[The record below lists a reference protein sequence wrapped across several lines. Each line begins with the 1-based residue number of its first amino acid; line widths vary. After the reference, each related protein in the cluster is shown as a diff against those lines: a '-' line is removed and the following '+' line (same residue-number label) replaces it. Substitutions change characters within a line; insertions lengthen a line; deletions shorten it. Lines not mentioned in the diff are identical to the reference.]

1 MNQHNAGYKD
11 IPLEEKLEIMSTKD
25 IKNMALKYL
34 AYRDHTVNE
43 MSKHLKEKEFE
54 QSEIDKA
61 ISDLLEL
68 KYLDDYNYCRKYMP
82 YSAGKGKGKEKIKLE
97 LLQKGVEKQIIEE
110 AMTDEE
116 AEGEILSIS
125 EFERAL
131 FQGEKALCNQEIT
144 EKTLAK
150 VGRRLSTLGYS
161 TDIVYKVMG
170 IIMKRSRGNND

>member
-1 MNQHNAGYKD
+1 
-11 IPLEEKLEIMSTKD
+11 MSTKD
-25 IKNMALKYL
+25 IKDMAIKYL
-34 AYRDHTVNE
+34 VYWDHTVYE
-43 MSKHLKEKEFE
+43 MSKHLKEKEFD
-54 QSEIDKA
+54 QFEIDKV
-61 ISDLLEL
+61 ISELLEL

-82 YSAGKGKGKEKIKLE
+82 YSAGKGKGKEKIKME
-97 LLQKGVEKQIIEE
+97 LIQKGIEKHIIEE
-110 AMTDEE
+110 AMIDEE
-116 AEGEILSIS
+116 TEGELLSIS

>member
-1 MNQHNAGYKD
+1 
-11 IPLEEKLEIMSTKD
+11 MSTKD
-25 IKNMALKYL
+25 IKDMAIKYL
-34 AYRDHTVNE
+34 VYWDHTVYE
-43 MSKHLKEKEFE
+43 MSKHLKEKEFD
-54 QSEIDKA
+54 QFEIDKV
-61 ISDLLEL
+61 ISELLEL

-82 YSAGKGKGKEKIKLE
+82 YSAGKGKGKEKIKME
-97 LLQKGVEKQIIEE
+97 LVQKGIEKHIIEE
-110 AMTDEE
+110 AMIDEE
-116 AEGEILSIS
+116 TEGELLSIS

>member
-1 MNQHNAGYKD
+1 
-11 IPLEEKLEIMSTKD
+11 MSTKD
-25 IKNMALKYL
+25 IKDMAIKYL
-34 AYRDHTVNE
+34 AYRDHTVYE
-43 MSKHLKEKEFE
+43 MSKHLKEKEFD
-54 QSEIDKA
+54 QFEIDKV
-61 ISDLLEL
+61 ISELLEL

-82 YSAGKGKGKEKIKLE
+82 YSAGKGKGKEKIKME
-97 LLQKGVEKQIIEE
+97 LVQKGIEKHIIEE
-110 AMTDEE
+110 AMIDEE
-116 AEGEILSIS
+116 TEGELLSIS

>member
-1 MNQHNAGYKD
+1 
-11 IPLEEKLEIMSTKD
+11 MSTKD
-25 IKNMALKYL
+25 IKDMAIKYL
-34 AYRDHTVNE
+34 VYWDHTVYE
-43 MSKHLKEKEFE
+43 MSKHLKEKEFD
-54 QSEIDKA
+54 QFEIDKV
-61 ISDLLEL
+61 ISELLEL

-82 YSAGKGKGKEKIKLE
+82 YSAGKGKGKEKIKME
-97 LLQKGVEKQIIEE
+97 LVQKGIEKHIIEE
-110 AMTDEE
+110 AMIDEE
-116 AEGEILSIS
+116 TEGELLSIS

-131 FQGEKALCNQEIT
+131 FQGEKALCNQDIT